1 MGDTR
6 TAEAIDG
13 AGEDWTVSGDAMRW
27 SPARASG
34 DGNPDAFG
42 GGGGGVASGIGAV
55 LHVHPDTV
63 RRVVSRAVTPFA
75 EVAADMLDEL
85 RGLTRPA
92 RTRAPRASSDH

>member
-1 MGDTR
+1 MGDRR

-27 SPARASG
+27 SPSRAAG
-34 DGNPDAFG
+34 EGEPDVY
-42 GGGGGVASGIGAV
+42 GVGLASGIGAA

-92 RTRAPRASSDH
+92 RARSTRVPPGG

>member
-1 MGDTR
+1 MGEDR
-6 TAEAIDG
+6 PAGLALAEAMDG

-27 SPARASG
+27 SPGRVAQQEPDRPGVDVAASL
-34 DGNPDAFG
+34 
-42 GGGGGVASGIGAV
+42 GAV

-75 EVAADMLDEL
+75 LVAADVLDEL

-92 RTRAPRASSDH
+92 VRRPR